1 MSEAFGIMDS
11 AYFVNKNDILKWI
24 NTTLKVT
31 NPAKDKRVDNTE
43 FSKTII
49 IFLRICHKKQEI

>member
-24 NTTLKVT
+24 NTTLKVSVLL
-31 NPAKDKRVDNTE
+31 AFKE
-43 FSKTII
+43 S
-49 IFLRICHKKQEI
+49 